1 MHTDTDVTGAIIG
14 AALRVSNS
22 LGCGFLEKAYE
33 TALGHELRKS
43 GLCVETQRSFVLTYD
58 DVVIGEYR
66 ADLIVQDEVIVEV
79 EGGEGDRRRSRGSA
93 AELPEGDRSAD
104 RPDTQF
110 RHRATRDQ
118 TDGALSGS
126 PRWPS
131 VAIGGHPWMIS
142 GAQVQSRT

>member
-66 ADLIVQDEVIVEV
+66 ADLIVQDEMIVEV
-79 EGGEGDRRRSRGSA
+79 KA
-93 AELPEGDRSAD
+93 AKAIDAAHAAQLLNYLK
-104 RPDTQF
+104 
-110 RHRATRDQ
+110 AT
-118 TDGALSGS
+118 GL
-126 PRWPS
+126 
-131 VAIGGHPWMIS
+131 
-142 GAQVQSRT
+142 RTGLILNFGTARLGIKRMVL